1 MLPQWVRTLPTGS
14 AIHGI
19 AINPATKWIIAYA
32 HNFNPDK
39 ILILNPLGELKG
51 AYSNADPA
59 YYDVMM
65 RNLLLGYD
73 TATSTYTALIQ
84 TRSNSFGFTFSSS
97 NSAPSFKWGFKSLI
111 TNPGFLGF
119 SIMFASTEQYFYAYG
134 R

>member
-1 MLPQWVRTLPTGS
+1 MLPQWVRTLPTVSS

-32 HNFNPDK
+32 HWISK

-51 AYSNADPA
+51 AYTYADTG

-73 TATSTYTALIQ
+73 QATSTYTALIQ
-84 TRSNSFGFTFSSS
+84 TESNSFGFTFSSS
-97 NSAPSFKWGFKSLI
+97 NSAPSFLWGFKSE
-111 TNPGFLGF
+111 N
-119 SIMFASTEQYFYAYG
+119 
-134 R
+134 